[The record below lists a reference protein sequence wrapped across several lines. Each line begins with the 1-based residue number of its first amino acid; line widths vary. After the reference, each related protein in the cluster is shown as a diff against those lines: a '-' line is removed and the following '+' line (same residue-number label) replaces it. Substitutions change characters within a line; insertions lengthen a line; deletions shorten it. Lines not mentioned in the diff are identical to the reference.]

1 LTGTCLDY
9 PLRPAPEL
17 HPANY
22 QGNSMLRLTLFTLA
36 LAAGLLT
43 TGALAMAQAIDTA
56 AIETATGLKGATTR
70 RKTSSRS
77 ASHATT

>member
-1 LTGTCLDY
+1 
-9 PLRPAPEL
+9 
-17 HPANY
+17 
-22 QGNSMLRLTLFTLA
+22 MLRLTLSTLA

-43 TGALAMAQAIDTA
+43 TGAPAMAQAIDTA
-56 AIETATGLKGATTR
+56 AIETATR